1 MGITKS
7 MWNPLIS
14 YTFGTLVVL
23 FPIANPLGSVPIFY
37 SLTAEDTPDYRL
49 QQAHKIALNVIWVLI
64 TFLLGGKLILSFF
77 GISLGVL
84 RIVGGLIVAHT
95 AWELLTV
102 RRRLTNEEHREAVD
116 REDISLTPMAIPIIA
131 GPGAI
136 GVVIS
141 QATQATKWIDYL
153 GCVLGIGLLG
163 GLIYLFLRLGEPLI
177 EKLGKTG
184 IGALNRIFGFLILAI
199 AVQLIANGTLEL
211 LKTILL

>member
-1 MGITKS
+1 
-7 MWNPLIS
+7 
-14 YTFGTLVVL
+14 
-23 FPIANPLGSVPIFY
+23 
-37 SLTAEDTPDYRL
+37 
-49 QQAHKIALNVIWVLI
+49 VIWVLI
-64 TFLLGGKLILSFF
+64 TFLIGGKLILSFF

-84 RIVGGLIVAHT
+84 RIAGGLIVAHT
-95 AWELLTV
+95 AWELLTI
-102 RRRLTNEEHREAVD
+102 RRRLTNEEHQAAVD
-116 REDISLTPMAIPIIA
+116 QEDISLTPMAIPIIA

-141 QATQATKWIDYL
+141 QATKWIDYL

-211 LKTILL
+211 LKTIPP